1 MLTNPNWKLIHHKSR
16 FKVALVN
23 ENQWSQ
29 LIFMYETN
37 DGAYLEKN
45 CKTIQLILHHKN
57 SKQNDVLEKKFS
69 CHTVWEIIKSTTLQN
84 SSINLLGCFLNQ
96 KCLGDH
102 SVLCGQSG
110 EQDPTNIYVLYLK
123 RGLSAEVM
131 FILTLTWW
139 AFLSSACLPLLKAY
153 CIFLSHFSR

>member
-69 CHTVWEIIKSTTLQN
+69 CHTVWKIIKSTTLQN
-84 SSINLLGCFLNQ
+84 SSINLLGCFLKQ

-102 SVLCGQSG
+102 CVVNLESKILQ
-110 EQDPTNIYVLYLK
+110 IYILYLK

>member
-45 CKTIQLILHHKN
+45 CKTLQLILHHKN
-57 SKQNDVLEKKFS
+57 SKQNDVLEKNSLATQFDKSSKVPCKILPLISWAAFW
-69 CHTVWEIIKSTTLQN
+69 TKNVWETVVYCVVNLESKILQ
-84 SSINLLGCFLNQ
+84 
-96 KCLGDH
+96 
-102 SVLCGQSG
+102 
-110 EQDPTNIYVLYLK
+110 IYILYLK

>member
-69 CHTVWEIIKSTTLQN
+69 CHTVWQIIKSTLQN
-84 SSINLLGCFLNQ
+84 SSINLLGCFLKQ

-102 SVLCGQSG
+102 CVVNLESKILQ
-110 EQDPTNIYVLYLK
+110 IYILYLK

>member
-69 CHTVWEIIKSTTLQN
+69 CHIVWKIIKSTTLQN
-84 SSINLLGCFLNQ
+84 SSINLLGCFLKQ

-102 SVLCGQSG
+102 CVVNLESKILQ
-110 EQDPTNIYVLYLK
+110 IYILYLK

>member
-69 CHTVWEIIKSTTLQN
+69 CHTVWQIIKSTTLQN
-84 SSINLLGCFLNQ
+84 SSINLLGCFLKQ

-102 SVLCGQSG
+102 CVVNLESKIL
-110 EQDPTNIYVLYLK
+110 YYLK

>member
-57 SKQNDVLEKKFS
+57 SKQNDACARKK
-69 CHTVWEIIKSTTLQN
+69 I
-84 SSINLLGCFLNQ
+84 LLPHSLTNHQ
-96 KCLGDH
+96 KYYPAKFFH
-102 SVLCGQSG
+102 
-110 EQDPTNIYVLYLK
+110 
-123 RGLSAEVM
+123 
-131 FILTLTWW
+131 
-139 AFLSSACLPLLKAY
+139 
-153 CIFLSHFSR
+153 